1 MQAWTS
7 AAKGAVSVD
16 YGISGKP
23 ALVVGGSKG
32 IGFEV
37 ARMLAAEGC
46 RVAVLARTK
55 KDVDAAVDAI
65 RADGGDAV
73 GVCADVSQ
81 QEQIEDAVRQVGDE
95 IGAPL
100 IVIGQA
106 IYQRPGDFADIDDL
120 NVYRES
126 FESYTMSHIFL
137 LRAVLPA
144 MTEAGW
150 GRFVHI
156 GSGTAKEPTGNIHH
170 VVANA
175 TRPSTIGLLKTV
187 SDEYARFGITVNTVA
202 PGWIETENAIAYIE
216 KNLGAATEQDRRDF
230 MLTQARVPA
239 ARMGKP
245 HEIASLIAYLCS
257 QAAGYIT
264 GAWVEVDGG
273 LHRSAF

>member
-1 MQAWTS
+1 M
-7 AAKGAVSVD
+7 D
-16 YGISGKP
+16 YGIRGKP

-32 IGFEV
+32 IGFQV
-37 ARMLAAEGC
+37 ARQLAAEGA

-55 KDVDAAVDAI
+55 TDVDAAVEAI
-65 RADGGDAV
+65 SDDGGDAI

-81 QEQIEDAVRQVGDE
+81 QHQIDDAVRQIGDE

-100 IVIGQA
+100 IVVGQA

-126 FESYTMSHIFL
+126 FEAYTMSQVFL

-144 MTEAGW
+144 MSQAGW

-156 GSGTAKEPTGNIHH
+156 GSATAKEPAGNIHH
-170 VVANA
+170 AVANA
-175 TRPSTIGLLKTV
+175 TRPSTIGMLKTV
-187 SDEYARFGITVNTVA
+187 SDEYARYGITVNTVA
-202 PGWIETENAIAYIE
+202 PGWIETANAIAYIE
-216 KNLGAATEQDRRDF
+216 KNLGAATEEQRREF
-230 MLTQARVPA
+230 MLGEARVPA

-245 HEIASLIAYLCS
+245 HEIASLITYLCS
-257 QAAGYIT
+257 EAAGYIT
-264 GAWVEVDGG
+264 GSWIEVDGG

>member
-1 MQAWTS
+1 
-7 AAKGAVSVD
+7 VD
-16 YGISGKP
+16 YGIRGKS

-32 IGFEV
+32 MGFEV
-37 ARMLAAEGC
+37 AKMLAAEGC
-46 RVAVLARTK
+46 RLAVLARTK
-55 KDVDAAVDAI
+55 RDVDAAVEAL
-65 RADGGDAV
+65 RADGGEAV

-81 QEQIEDAVRQVGDE
+81 QEQIEDAVRQVSDE

-106 IYQRPGDFADIDDL
+106 IYQRPGDFADINDL
-120 NVYRES
+120 NLYRES
-126 FESYTMSHIFL
+126 FEAYTMSQIFL
-137 LRAVLPA
+137 LKAVLPA
-144 MTEAGW
+144 MQEAGW

-156 GSGTAKEPTGNIHH
+156 GSATAKEPAGYIHH

-187 SDEYARFGITVNTVA
+187 SDEYARYGITVNTVA
-202 PGWIETENAIAYIE
+202 PGWIETDNAIAYIE
-216 KNLGAATEQDRRDF
+216 RNIGVATEDQRRKF
-230 MLTQARVPA
+230 MLGEAGVPA

-257 QAAGYIT
+257 EAAGYIT
-264 GAWVEVDGG
+264 GAWIEVDGG